1 MSVRPVLFVVCFTV
15 GVTLMVFSGY
25 VPRTASA
32 RTDSA
37 STFGTPPSASPNAVV
52 NRFLNPDRTQWS
64 GASRKSAAEHPT
76 PAAGPAQ
83 SANVSG
89 EDERSAE
96 GSPATADA
104 AEVEE
109 IRQNVATA
117 LAGLDAPAVD
127 TADTSEAP
135 APEPAADAGA
145 DRVTWSGWDDVVLDG
160 SRSAGDGLSY
170 SWKQLSGPAE
180 LKIKRPNCAITRA
193 GGFPLGPEMSWS
205 PALYEFE
212 LTVTDKYGRQSVGTL
227 GYVVLAGPELTV
239 RPPAQR
245 RFELRD
251 SYLLGHYESWATA
264 PEGGVATFRVTSP
277 TGLTFTRIT
286 GGPADITGGRARRH
300 YEYEI
305 VVHQEPGAAQAWLE
319 FLVDTDEKIPGVVQL
334 GVNWEG
340 R

>member
-32 RTDSA
+32 RTDPTSG
-37 STFGTPPSASPNAVV
+37 FGTPPAASPNAVV
-52 NRFLNPDRTQWS
+52 SRPANLEHAQSS
-64 GASRKSAAEHPT
+64 GTTRKSAAEHPA

-83 SANVSG
+83 SADVSG
-89 EDERSAE
+89 EDQRSPDA
-96 GSPATADA
+96 SPAAADA
-104 AEVEE
+104 AEAEE

-117 LAGLDAPAVD
+117 LAGLDEPAVD
-127 TADTSEAP
+127 AADTSAAP
-135 APEPAADAGA
+135 APEPAANAGA
-145 DRVTWSGWDDVVLDG
+145 DRVTWSGWDDIVLDG
-160 SRSAGDGLSY
+160 SRSTGDGLSY
-170 SWKQLSGPAE
+170 SWRQLSGPRE
-180 LKIKRPNCAITRA
+180 LKIKRPNRA
-193 GGFPLGPEMSWS
+193 VARASGLPLGPDMSWS

-212 LTVTDKYGRQSVGTL
+212 LTVTDKHGRQSTGTM

-245 RFELRD
+245 RFQLRD

-264 PEGGVATFRVTSP
+264 PEGGVATFKVTSP
-277 TGLTFTRIT
+277 TGLTFTKIA
-286 GGPADITGGRARRH
+286 GGPADITGGRARKH

-305 VVHQEPGAAQAWLE
+305 VVHQEPGVAQAWLE
-319 FLVDTDEKIPGVVQL
+319 FLVDTDEKIPGVLQL
-334 GVNWEG
+334 GVSWEG

>member
-1 MSVRPVLFVVCFTV
+1 VRPVLFVVCFSV
-15 GVTLMVFSGY
+15 GITLMVFSGY

-37 STFGTPPSASPNAVV
+37 TTFGTPPSASPNAAVS
-52 NRFLNPDRTQWS
+52 RFVNPDRTQWS
-64 GASRKSAAEHPT
+64 GASRKSAAEY
-76 PAAGPAQ
+76 PAPAVDPAQ
-83 SANVSG
+83 SADVSG
-89 EDERSAE
+89 EDQRSAE
-96 GSPATADA
+96 ASPAAAKA
-104 AEVEE
+104 AEAEE

-117 LAGLDAPAVD
+117 LAGLDAPAAD
-127 TADTSEAP
+127 TADTSEAT
-135 APEPAADAGA
+135 APEPAANAGA
-145 DRVTWSGWDDVVLDG
+145 DRVAWSGWDDIALDG
-160 SRSAGDGLSY
+160 SRSTGEGLSY
-170 SWKQLSGPAE
+170 SWRQLSGPAE
-180 LKIKRPNCAITRA
+180 LKISRPNRTVARA
-193 GGFPLGPEMSWS
+193 SGFPLGPDMTWS

-245 RFELRD
+245 RFQLRD
-251 SYLLGHYESWATA
+251 SYLLGHYESWATV
-264 PEGGVATFRVTSP
+264 PEGGVATFKVTSP

-286 GGPADITGGRARRH
+286 GGPADITGNLARRH

-305 VVHQEPGAAQAWLE
+305 VVHQEPGVAQAWLE
-319 FLVDTDEKIPGVVQL
+319 FLVDTDEKIPGVLQL